1 MDIKKL
7 KDQYKF
13 CFSCASKLES
23 KKGKVL
29 ICTNCGKNTYVDPSP
44 TNGAIIENEKGEIM
58 LVRRAKDPKKGYWDI
73 PGGFINPGETA
84 EESTIRE
91 LKEELGKTKVEL
103 EYLGTESDIYEYQ
116 GTAYPVLAF
125 VFKAK
130 INTENLYPA
139 DDVTQ
144 IKFFTPKDLPFDKIA
159 FEGVKRALKK
169 FIEKK

>member
-7 KDQYKF
+7 KQQYKF
-13 CFSCASKLES
+13 CFNCGGKLES
-23 KKGKVL
+23 KEGKIL
-29 ICTNCGKNTYVDPSP
+29 RCSSCSKNTYIDPSP

-84 EESTIRE
+84 EESTVRE
-91 LKEELGKTKVEL
+91 LREELGANQIEL
-103 EYLGTESDIYEYQ
+103 EYLGTESDTYEYQ
-116 GTAYPVLAF
+116 GTVYPVLAF

-130 INTENLYPA
+130 ISTKNLSPA
-139 DDVTQ
+139 DDVTE
-144 IKFFTPKDLPFDKIA
+144 IKFFTPKALPFDKIA